1 MNTSYVNNT
10 VYFCSH
16 CGNAG
21 ILKLI
26 TYIDTP
32 YQHGSFG
39 NLILDESIAHKRWAL
54 FQCPVCKNPTL
65 ISEYIAANGHP
76 INFSETAYEFPKANV
91 HFDGVPENIKT
102 AFDSA
107 VKTKGIDRAICIL
120 SLRRTLEMICKEKG
134 ASGKDLKDKIAD
146 LIEKKLLPEMMANAC
161 RIVRQ
166 SGNDAAHADDII
178 FSEREVEEIIEYVST
193 VINYLYSMPVRIAKL
208 KQQIEQRKQNLR
220 K

>member
-1 MNTSYVNNT
+1 LYEKNT
-10 VYFCSH
+10 VYFCNH

-21 ILKLI
+21 ILKII

-39 NLILDESIAHKRWAL
+39 NLISDESIDRKRWIL
-54 FQCPVCKNPTL
+54 FQCPVCKNPII
-65 ISEYIAANGHP
+65 ISEHMSADGHR
-76 INFSETAYEFPKANV
+76 INFSETMYEFPRANV

-107 VKTKGIDRAICIL
+107 IKTKGIDRAICIL

-146 LIEKKLLPEMMANAC
+146 LIEKKLLPEMMADAC
-161 RIVRQ
+161 WIVRQ

-193 VINYLYSMPVRIAKL
+193 VINYLYSMPVRITKL
-208 KQQIEQRKQNLR
+208 KKQIEERKQAL
-220 K
+220 KK

>member
-1 MNTSYVNNT
+1 MKKDT
-10 VYFCSH
+10 VHFCSH

-21 ILKLI
+21 ILRSI

-32 YQHGSFG
+32 YQHGKFG
-39 NLILDESIAHKRWAL
+39 NIILDASINHKRWFL
-54 FQCPVCKNPTL
+54 FQCPVCNNPTI
-65 ISEYIAANGHP
+65 ISEYMTANGQA
-76 INFSETAYEFPKANV
+76 INFSETAYEFPTTNV

-134 ASGKDLKDKIAD
+134 ASGRDLKDKIAD
-146 LIEKKLLPEMMANAC
+146 LINKKILPEMMADAC
-161 RIVRQ
+161 WIVRQ

-208 KQQIEQRKQNLR
+208 KQQIEERKQNL
-220 K
+220 KK

>member
-1 MNTSYVNNT
+1 MKNDT

-21 ILKLI
+21 ILNFI

-32 YQHGSFG
+32 YQHGTFG
-39 NLILDESIAHKRWAL
+39 NILLDASINHKRWLL
-54 FQCPVCKNPTL
+54 FQCPVCKNPTI
-65 ISEYIAANGHP
+65 ISEYISANEQP
-76 INFSETAYEFPKANV
+76 INFTETAYEFPTSNV
-91 HFDGVPENIKT
+91 HFDGVPQNIKT

-107 VKTKGIDRAICIL
+107 IKTKGIDRAICIL

-134 ASGKDLKDKIAD
+134 ASGKDLKDKISD
-146 LIEKKLLPEMMANAC
+146 LISQKILPEMMADAC
-161 RIVRQ
+161 WIVRQ

-208 KQQIEQRKQNLR
+208 KQQIQERKQTLN